1 MADKTSFDKREIVA
15 SGTECTGIL
24 PAMDAENPDQAQE
37 NAARL
42 YAIHAPEKKHR
53 RKENEQHSNAPHQ
66 RKTR

>member
-1 MADKTSFDKREIVA
+1 MADKTSFDEREIVA

-42 YAIHAPEKKHR
+42 
-53 RKENEQHSNAPHQ
+53 
-66 RKTR
+66 